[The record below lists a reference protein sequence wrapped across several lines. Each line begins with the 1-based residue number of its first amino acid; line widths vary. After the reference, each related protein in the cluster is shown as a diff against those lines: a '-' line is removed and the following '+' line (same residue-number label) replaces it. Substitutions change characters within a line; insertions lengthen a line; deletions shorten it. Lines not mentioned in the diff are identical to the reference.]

1 MSTMAR
7 SARSGKAGRRRG
19 GARRAVAVGRTEA
32 GKDERHGRSTASLVD
47 SLGGEVQYGE
57 AVRLASS
64 NCSGTP
70 SVAGDSEGT
79 AAATVNMELDLGFR
93 EEEKREGQVRE
104 KEQGTAQGVVLLDP
118 RGSEGGVRHRGGAHE
133 DTAAWWRQ
141 CLHCRHRGDAIFTDN
156 PLPLF
161 FFSVF
166 IFLI

>member
-1 MSTMAR
+1 MLTLSMKPR
-7 SARSGKAGRRRG
+7 SARAVVAGRRRG
-19 GARRAVAVGRTEA
+19 GARRAAAVGRTEA

-93 EEEKREGQVRE
+93 EEEKG
-104 KEQGTAQGVVLLDP
+104 
-118 RGSEGGVRHRGGAHE
+118 RGR
-133 DTAAWWRQ
+133 
-141 CLHCRHRGDAIFTDN
+141 
-156 PLPLF
+156 
-161 FFSVF
+161 
-166 IFLI
+166 